1 MNEHGSFYAPA
12 FGSSDVK
19 IFYGEVPPAV
29 RESNWQSHWPVVGC
43 RVYKEGYLG
52 LASFGYLRSWIQWD
66 GNGVE
71 EEEREEFS
79 WPSFARF
86 RDDTLPIAR
95 ACGPRILECLGP
107 IAKNDPS
114 IKKAASR
121 WTIVREH
128 VVKRRI
134 AFYWHDLTQ
143 HLMRDGGV
151 AQARDR
157 LAFEADMKGE
167 AKRAN
172 H

>member
-29 RESNWQSHWPVVGC
+29 RESNRQPHSRPVAGC
-43 RVYKEGYLG
+43 WVYNE
-52 LASFGYLRSWIQWD
+52 ASFGYFRSWIQWD
-66 GNGVE
+66 ENGVE
-71 EEEREEFS
+71 DEEREDFS

-128 VVKRRI
+128 VVKRHI

-143 HLMRDGGV
+143 HLMGDGGV
-151 AQARDR
+151 AQIRDR
-157 LAFEADMKGE
+157 LAFESDLDHE
-167 AKRAN
+167 ANRAN
-172 H
+172 N

>member
-1 MNEHGSFYAPA
+1 MNERDYMNDSFYAPV

-19 IFYGEVPPAV
+19 IFYSGEVPPAV
-29 RESNWQSHWPVVGC
+29 RGTGEFW
-43 RVYKEGYLG
+43 VYQERWTEQGG
-52 LASFGYLRSWIQWD
+52 FGYVRSRISWYQ
-66 GNGVE
+66 NGVADSIE
-71 EEEREEFS
+71 DEFS

-86 RDDTLPIAR
+86 RDETLPIAR
-95 ACGPRILECLGP
+95 ECGPRILEFLGP

-114 IKKAASR
+114 IKNAALYWWKS
-121 WTIVREH
+121 VREH
-128 VVKRRI
+128 VGKRRI